1 MAIITAGVAA
11 MGTTTVG
18 VTGTGTTV
26 GGGVTDTII
35 AGITATIIAGITGT
49 IIITATGGN
58 PSEQGRQV
66 GGSFFATISEHRF
79 RYGSRRDEL
88 WSDQSRRVGTDR

>member
-1 MAIITAGVAA
+1 MDIISAGVAA

-35 AGITATIIAGITGT
+35 AGITATIIVGITGT
-49 IIITATGGN
+49 IITATGGD

-88 WSDQSRRVGTDR
+88 WSDHSRRVGTDR